1 MFGTIFRKELLDQIL
16 SPKFLIVSL
25 LCLALIPASLLLNY
39 SSYISVFHEFDASQK
54 ESKTSTTVYREPSV
68 LSTFGIGLESV
79 LPGKVAFSKYE
90 TDAKGLQAQNEVLSQ
105 VNGKLDFV
113 VITSFLLGLFAVL
126 YAGSLVSGEK
136 ESGTLKLVLS
146 NPAKRSTVITAKFL
160 GGFSVLLIPF
170 GVSTLLGILILLLEG
185 FPLFA
190 DGNLGRILALILLS
204 MLYLSV
210 LFSLGLLVS
219 TLTHRTSLAL
229 LASFFVWIFL
239 TFVIPKTSEPLA
251 GLIRRIPS
259 EEAMKAN
266 RTQVRNQVE
275 KEKGKALAPLMEEYL
290 PNDGRGK
297 WDWDAYTKVR
307 GPVAKEYEERLDQ
320 TLQKFDAEYEQ
331 EKKSRRAL
339 SLNIARLSPASAY
352 TQAALNFCHTGI
364 ADLENFSRSLKAQYI
379 LLYQAIFKYSFQD
392 TFTSEDGRTNRSMGG
407 SSSPEGKNEMPKFRY
422 QFPAFEDTLRDTAP
436 DIILL
441 VLFNL
446 IFFAA
451 AYFSFTRYDAR

>member
-1 MFGTIFRKELLDQIL
+1 MFATIFRKEILDQLL

-25 LCLALIPASLLLNY
+25 LCLVLIPASLLLNY
-39 SSYISVFHEFDASQK
+39 SSYLSVFHEFDASQK
-54 ESKTSTTVYREPSV
+54 ESQTSTTVFREPSV

-113 VITSFLLGLFAVL
+113 IITSFLLGLFAIL
-126 YAGSLVSGEK
+126 YAGTMVSGEK
-136 ESGTLKLVLS
+136 EAGTLKLVLS
-146 NPAKRSTVITAKFL
+146 NPAKRSTIITAKFL

-170 GVSTLLGILILLLEG
+170 AVSTLLGGLLLLFEG

-190 DGNLGRILALILLS
+190 DGNLGRILALIFLS
-204 MLYLSV
+204 MLYLSA

-266 RTQVRNQVE
+266 RTQVRNQIE
-275 KEKGKALAPLMEEYL
+275 KEKGKALVPLMEKYL

-297 WDWDAYTKVR
+297 WDWDAYTKQR

-320 TLQKFDAEYEQ
+320 TLQKFDEEYEQ
-331 EKKSRRAL
+331 EKSSRRAL

-352 TQAALNFCHTGI
+352 TQAALNVCHTGI
-364 ADLENFSRSLKAQYI
+364 ADLENFSRSLKAHYI
-379 LLYQAIFKYSFQD
+379 LLYQAVFRYSFQD
-392 TFTSEDGRTNRSMGG
+392 TFSSEDGRTNRSMGG